1 MLREAAKSPFMPREI
16 LRSDPLGIKGES
28 RFQEICADAG
38 LICNKSTWDRT
49 GWDYI
54 VEFGFEEAT
63 SARPLDSRS
72 TPLSSHVQVKTLLA
86 HNDRVKISLS
96 AAERLAKEVK
106 PAFVYVFKVVGT
118 EITDAFLIHIIDD
131 PLASILK
138 RLRREHASRNAA
150 QINKKDISF
159 GASVVGARI
168 EPTGKALRGAI
179 QAACGPR
186 LDAYATRKMS
196 QLNQLGFEP
205 FPYKGTLRF
214 RQLRGLDKLV
224 DVFLGLERN
233 IEIDRL
239 EAFEVRFGIPL
250 PLRQFAPA
258 TQTVSIDPQPFDSC
272 TITVRNDE
280 LGLPSVFKAKL
291 FVPAIPNLPI
301 GSFKYLVK
309 SSPFS
314 FLISLRGQVSFW
326 QDDDIRSQKHP
337 PERWVNHARLLV
349 GLATGKANL
358 EIRADNRFDHL
369 EFGIY
374 EVDYPLDLARCEGW
388 LALCEYTL
396 ALFKL
401 AGVPQDIGIR
411 INDIDDTSKPI
422 IEAFA
427 VFNGKVNGLSFVTS
441 RPQDFQVNGD
451 LRGILASSVS
461 VGDVVLAYY
470 VLADLTPEIRGDQVV
485 WQSANITPG
494 KVRFLRGAPGEFLN
508 FLEYARAETKADVF
522 GVLRS
527 PEGSTLSGQTSK
539 LPS

>member
-1 MLREAAKSPFMPREI
+1 MLQDI
-16 LRSDPLGIKGES
+16 LKSDPLGVKGES

-72 TPLSSHVQVKTLLA
+72 TPLSSHVQVRTLLA
-86 HNDRVKISLS
+86 HNDRVKLRLS
-96 AAERLAKEVK
+96 AAERLAKELK

-118 EITDAFLIHIIDD
+118 KITDAFLIHIIDE

-138 RLRREHASRNAA
+138 RLRQEHAIGNAA
-150 QINKKDISF
+150 QINKKYISF
-159 GASVVGARI
+159 AASALGARI
-168 EPTGKALRGAI
+168 EPTGEALRGAI

-186 LDAYATRKMS
+186 LDAYATRKMD

-205 FPYKGTLRF
+205 FPYRGTLRF
-214 RQLRGLDKLV
+214 RQLRGLDELV

-258 TQTVSIDPQPFDSC
+258 TQTVSIDPHPFDSC

-280 LGLPSVFKAKL
+280 LGLPGVFKAEL

-309 SSPFS
+309 STLFS
-314 FLISLRGQVSFW
+314 FLVPLQGQLSFW
-326 QDDDIRSQKHP
+326 QSDDIGSQKHP
-337 PERWVNHARLLV
+337 PECWVNHARLLV

-358 EIRADNRFDHL
+358 EIRADNRLDHL
-369 EFGIY
+369 ESGIY
-374 EVDYPLDLARCEGW
+374 EVDYPLDFARCEGW

-396 ALFKL
+396 SLFKL
-401 AGVPQDIGIR
+401 AGIPPDIGIR
-411 INDIDDTSKPI
+411 IKDIDETSKSI

-427 VFNGKVNGLSFVTS
+427 IFNGKVNGLSFVTS

-494 KVRFLRGAPGEFLN
+494 KVRFLRGAPGEFLS

-527 PEGSTLSGQTSK
+527 PEGATLSGKTSK